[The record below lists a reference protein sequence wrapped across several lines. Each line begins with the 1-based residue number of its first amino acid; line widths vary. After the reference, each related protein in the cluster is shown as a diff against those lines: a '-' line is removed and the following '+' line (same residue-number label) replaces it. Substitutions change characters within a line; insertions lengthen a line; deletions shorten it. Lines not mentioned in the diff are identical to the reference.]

1 MTDKGYGIIEIP
13 VPLNTLNET
22 GRVML
27 SAKQENGIPVC
38 KIYYTDNWN
47 SGEKTGTWIRFT
59 KKTDTYRRQMFFC
72 NRCGYKSRNQTR
84 FCPGC
89 GKPMK
94 KRFDKNGSEG

>member
-1 MTDKGYGIIEIP
+1 LTEKGYGIIEIP
-13 VPLNTLNET
+13 VPLSTLNKT

-72 NRCGYKSRNQTR
+72 NRCGYKNRNQTR

-89 GKPMK
+89 GKPME
-94 KRFDKNGSEG
+94 KRFDKDGDKG